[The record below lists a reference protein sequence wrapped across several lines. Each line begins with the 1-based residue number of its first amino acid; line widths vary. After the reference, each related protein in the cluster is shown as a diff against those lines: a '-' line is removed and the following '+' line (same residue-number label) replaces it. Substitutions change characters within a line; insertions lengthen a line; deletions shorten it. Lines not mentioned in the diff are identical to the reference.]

1 MEAIRNMFIRQITMK
16 NFRNQ
21 EDKTVKLDAV
31 TLVSGHNGVGK
42 TTLAHAVS
50 YALYGVTFHGF
61 QDIDRLRCCPDRPV
75 QVTLAFTDQ
84 DGQAHS
90 LTRIRTGDKTELTL
104 DAYTV
109 RQAEINRLLCDK
121 AVFLSMFNPL
131 YFPTQGTREL
141 LMKYLKPVPIAEAL
155 SQMTEPFRRPLEGM
169 EILNPTAML
178 QDTRKQVHSMED
190 RLLVLEG
197 RLDAAKKAEQTRA
210 KQLAA
215 LQGELQESQKQAD
228 DLLGRQFQGIDRD
241 ALTIKQGLLI
251 QQLDQEPPHKAD
263 VRLRELYGK
272 LEAVKQKVY
281 ASKFT
286 QPIADTSAQLQAERQ
301 NYANLKQRLD
311 KLQPGSRCPYCLTPI
326 TEQNA
331 NEARTALSGEIR
343 TITEK
348 GKNLIQQ
355 LRQLKEYAAEEAAVF
370 EQFREDDLAK
380 IQAQIQTL
388 EEQAPQCGRR
398 EKLRQELADVEETLR
413 MGALTEAEF
422 STLVSLQAD
431 IAGIQSQ
438 MEALSGLPIDAIQQA
453 EDAYRQLSQDI
464 RRGKE
469 LVSSLSELI
478 AQQTALAVKQMHLPH
493 VSIKLWEVVHSTGE
507 LRSVFRLLYNG
518 REFVSLSLSEQVL
531 AGLEIAK
538 MLRQATGLTLP
549 VCIDNAESLAALPH
563 SLLPEQTILMKVAK
577 NRPLTVQIQGRE
589 PQAPSESLQKAA

>member
-61 QDIDRLRCCPDRPV
+61 QDIDRLRCRPDRPV

-215 LQGELQESQKQAD
+215 LQGELQESQNRRMICWA
-228 DLLGRQFQGIDRD
+228 GSCR
-241 ALTIKQGLLI
+241 ALTGT
-251 QQLDQEPPHKAD
+251 
-263 VRLRELYGK
+263 R
-272 LEAVKQKVY
+272 
-281 ASKFT
+281 
-286 QPIADTSAQLQAERQ
+286 
-301 NYANLKQRLD
+301 
-311 KLQPGSRCPYCLTPI
+311 
-326 TEQNA
+326 
-331 NEARTALSGEIR
+331 
-343 TITEK
+343 
-348 GKNLIQQ
+348 
-355 LRQLKEYAAEEAAVF
+355 
-370 EQFREDDLAK
+370 
-380 IQAQIQTL
+380 
-388 EEQAPQCGRR
+388 
-398 EKLRQELADVEETLR
+398 
-413 MGALTEAEF
+413 
-422 STLVSLQAD
+422 
-431 IAGIQSQ
+431 
-438 MEALSGLPIDAIQQA
+438 
-453 EDAYRQLSQDI
+453 
-464 RRGKE
+464 
-469 LVSSLSELI
+469 
-478 AQQTALAVKQMHLPH
+478 
-493 VSIKLWEVVHSTGE
+493 
-507 LRSVFRLLYNG
+507 
-518 REFVSLSLSEQVL
+518 
-531 AGLEIAK
+531 
-538 MLRQATGLTLP
+538 
-549 VCIDNAESLAALPH
+549 
-563 SLLPEQTILMKVAK
+563 
-577 NRPLTVQIQGRE
+577 
-589 PQAPSESLQKAA
+589 